1 MVTMPRLGVVADTHC
16 PEFLDRLP
24 AGLAR
29 TLAGVDLILHAGDVG
44 GVRGGETLRELER
57 IAPVVAV
64 RGDHDG
70 DLQELPTTREFLVGG
85 TRVGLV
91 HGSHSH
97 LYEEPLTFL
106 GTISLGLV
114 QPLPGHAAWL
124 RAQFPNADLVISG
137 HTHRPMFDAT
147 ARPVLFNPGPVYIVD
162 EAAVRRR
169 LDRGPGW
176 FEWTWL
182 QVARHRIGRQRPTVG
197 ILELDGRRLRARVVP
212 VD

>member
-1 MVTMPRLGVVADTHC
+1 MVEMQRLGVVADTHC
-16 PEFLDRLP
+16 PEFLDQLP
-24 AGLAR
+24 PGLSRA
-29 TLAGVDLILHAGDVG
+29 LAGVDLILHAGDVG
-44 GVRGGETLRELER
+44 GERGGETLRELER

-64 RGDHDG
+64 RGDHDQG
-70 DLQELPTTREFLVGG
+70 LEELPTTREFLVGNR
-85 TRVGLV
+85 RVGLI
-91 HGSHSH
+91 HGNHGH
-97 LYEEPLTFL
+97 LYEEPTTFL

-114 QPLPGHAAWL
+114 APLPGHAAWL
-124 RAQFPNADLVISG
+124 RAQFPNADLVVSG

-162 EAAVRRR
+162 AAAVRRR

-182 QVARHRIGRQRPTVG
+182 QVARHRIGEQRPTVG
-197 ILELDGRRLRARVVP
+197 ILELEGRRVRASVVP